1 MALDHR
7 GAALSLHRFGFGPRA
22 GTIAAIAADPQGA
35 LIADLDRS
43 KAGVIADAGLMPSG
57 AANRMVFEFN
67 AAPLAKQRR
76 ETRRQEALKEAAKRA
91 VENPAMQAGDPAMAA
106 MENGGK
112 PGEAQPAAPPPPE
125 NPALE
130 NFF

>member
-7 GAALSLHRFGFGPRA
+7 RAALALHRFGFGPRA

-35 LIADLDRS
+35 LIADLDRP
-43 KAGVIADAGLMPSG
+43 KAGLVADSGLMTSG

-67 AAPLAKQRR
+67 AAQRAKQRL
-76 ETRRQEALKEAAKRA
+76 EARRQEALKDAAKRA
-91 VENPAMQAGDPAMAA
+91 AENLATQAGGVQMAA

-112 PGEAQPAAPPPPE
+112 PGEAPPAAAPPP
-125 NPALE
+125 
-130 NFF
+130 